1 MGAKDFVP
9 VPVNVPVIHTARPN
23 YQLSILNYQ
32 LNKGLYV
39 EKTLCR
45 KYELCA
51 KDFVPVPVNVPVLPS
66 ARPNYQLSIINYQ
79 LSIKKNGSSSAE
91 PLPLL

>member
-39 EKTLCR
+39 SMSKKLSVE
-45 KYELCA
+45 
-51 KDFVPVPVNVPVLPS
+51 NM
-66 ARPNYQLSIINYQ
+66 NYVRQGLRSR
-79 LSIKKNGSSSAE
+79 SR
-91 PLPLL
+91 